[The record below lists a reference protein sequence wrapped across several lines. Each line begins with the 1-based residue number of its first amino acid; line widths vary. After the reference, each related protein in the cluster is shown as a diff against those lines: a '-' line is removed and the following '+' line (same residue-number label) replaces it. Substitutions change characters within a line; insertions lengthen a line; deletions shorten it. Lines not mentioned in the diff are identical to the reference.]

1 MAAVSRG
8 CTLGMRARGFALAIY
23 GTMCVCPDA
32 VLLRLAERE
41 GGTVWVSIACKM
53 LATAF
58 FSALWPLCQHGIRSQ
73 IASIR
78 GAPYHFWATAL
89 LQGLINFFYCVAF
102 LETGVAKALMLISLH
117 PIWAGIGGWRFL
129 GDELPVRTLFALGGA
144 VAAMVLMFVPPAVL
158 QTGSQG
164 GDSNVTAGSG
174 QSAAGDSGQTRNTL
188 HGDLVALA
196 AGLCVACNIILSRH
210 ASQHRPEAPLF
221 LAIGVGVF
229 TLALASAVVAC
240 VQSDGVCADF
250 GVPNGKFVLI
260 VVASG
265 FLLANCLMTLLVL
278 APKYI
283 SSAEVALVLLLET
296 ILSPVWTFVGVG
308 ETPTPW
314 TIAGGGLL
322 IAVLALHEL
331 ATVFATNSVETTTEG
346 KQAAA
351 VTSLAA
357 SCDLPEA
364 TPSATPSVG
373 LV

>member
-1 MAAVSRG
+1 
-8 CTLGMRARGFALAIY
+8 
-23 GTMCVCPDA
+23 
-32 VLLRLAERE
+32 
-41 GGTVWVSIACKM
+41 
-53 LATAF
+53 
-58 FSALWPLCQHGIRSQ
+58 
-73 IASIR
+73 
-78 GAPYHFWATAL
+78 
-89 LQGLINFFYCVAF
+89 
-102 LETGVAKALMLISLH
+102 
-117 PIWAGIGGWRFL
+117 
-129 GDELPVRTLFALGGA
+129 
-144 VAAMVLMFVPPAVL
+144 MVLMFVPPAVL

-240 VQSDGVCADF
+240 VQSDVVCADF
-250 GVPNGKFVLI
+250 GTKWICPDRRGLGLP
-260 VVASG
+260 ARQ
-265 FLLANCLMTLLVL
+265 LLDDPTSCAQ
-278 APKYI
+278 YI

-322 IAVLALHEL
+322 MPSWL
-331 ATVFATNSVETTTEG
+331 S
-346 KQAAA
+346 
-351 VTSLAA
+351 TSWPPYSRLTRWRPQQRA
-357 SCDLPEA
+357 SKLRR
-364 TPSATPSVG
+364 
-373 LV
+373 LRL